1 MKRVLNHILFWVVI
15 LIFQVTRSRTG
26 SLVYT
31 FDDILP
37 VFLEHLTMLP
47 LLIVASYFTA
57 DYILP
62 KYFYTRRYFKFGVAL
77 VFSGIFFVFAMRAY
91 LFYVFFPEHYP
102 DFNGHFPKFM
112 QFNIFQHI
120 FYIYSTVAIVVMVKY
135 IRRVNRIEAQ
145 KNMLEKQTI
154 ASELALLRSQVNPHF
169 LFNTLNNIN
178 ALIVRDSKRAYA
190 SILKL
195 SEIMRYM
202 LYDAKN
208 ETVFLKKEIE
218 YINSYIGLLQ
228 LRVESPGFIKFDVQG
243 YPEDISIAPMLF
255 VPLVE
260 NAFKHGNKDATPPGV
275 SISMKIEDRS
285 IFFEVANYVK
295 QNPEVVD
302 STGGI
307 GIPNLKRRL
316 ELLYPNNHTFNVEIV
331 DDKYIATLQV
341 NLK

>member
-1 MKRVLNHILFWVVI
+1 MKRVFNHILFWVVI

-77 VFSGIFFVFAMRAY
+77 VFSGIFFVLSMRAY
-91 LFYVFFPEHYP
+91 LFYVFFPEYYP
-102 DFNGHFPKFM
+102 YFNGHFPKFM

-178 ALIVRDSKRAYA
+178 ALIVRDPKRAYA

-208 ETVFLKKEIE
+208 ETVLLKKEIE

-243 YPEDISIAPMLF
+243 YPEDISIGPMLF

-260 NAFKHGNKDATPPGV
+260 NAFKHGNKDAAPPGV

-316 ELLYPNNHTFNVEIV
+316 ELLYPNKHTFNVEIV